1 MGISIR
7 IFLMPSGFRGTA
19 ENESLIWKHL
29 PLFGFRNTLVVLMYQ
44 MFDRPY
50 GLRYNSLAIKEK
62 YDGGRGGMPGCAGFS
77 KRLG

>member
-1 MGISIR
+1 MELYKVLFSLWINSI
-7 IFLMPSGFRGTA
+7 
-19 ENESLIWKHL
+19 
-29 PLFGFRNTLVVLMYQ
+29 LFGFRNTLMYQ

-62 YDGGRGGMPGCAGFS
+62 YDGERGGMPGCAGFS

>member
-1 MGISIR
+1 MLFSLWKNSI
-7 IFLMPSGFRGTA
+7 
-19 ENESLIWKHL
+19 
-29 PLFGFRNTLVVLMYQ
+29 LFGFRNTLLMYQ

-62 YDGGRGGMPGCAGFS
+62 YDGERGGMPGCAGFS